1 MPFDE
6 TRRRLL
12 TAAAARVRASGYRGA
27 SVDGILGPAGL
38 TKGAFYHHFPSKEA
52 LGRLLVDQFAAE
64 LLRSLDGSTVEAA
77 LGAALTESGTAL
89 VDLCGEYG
97 EGMEGMREALAKA
110 LAAWRAR
117 LVEAAGTP
125 ARAELLLAV
134 SLGAS
139 LLAKVLGEQPSGPA
153 VAARL
158 ASQLDVPASA
168 RAEGLSYID

>member
-27 SVDGILGPAGL
+27 SVDRILGPAGL
-38 TKGAFYHHFPSKEA
+38 TKGAFYHHFRSKEA
-52 LGRLLVDQFAAE
+52 LGRLLVDRFAAE
-64 LLRSLDGSTVEAA
+64 LLSGMGASTPEAA
-77 LGAALTESGTAL
+77 IRAALTEAGTAL

-97 EGMEGMREALAKA
+97 EGMEGMRDSLARA
-110 LAAWRAR
+110 LAAWQGR
-117 LVEAAGTP
+117 LAEAAGTP
-125 ARAELLLAV
+125 SRAELLLAV

-139 LLAKVLGEQPSGPA
+139 LLAKVLGDPA
-153 VAARL
+153 VVSRL
-158 ASQLDVPASA
+158 AAQLDTPASA

>member
-64 LLRSLDGSTVEAA
+64 LARTLGTAPMTAEAA
-77 LGAALTESGTAL
+77 LSAALSEAGTAI

-97 EGMEGMREALAKA
+97 EGMEGMREPLARALS
-110 LAAWRAR
+110 AWQGR
-117 LVEAAGTP
+117 LEEASGSP
-125 ARAELLLAV
+125 SRAELLLAV

-139 LLAKVLGEQPSGPA
+139 LLAKVLGDPS

-158 ASQLDVPASA
+158 AAQVDAPSSA

>member
-1 MPFDE
+1 MASDE

-52 LGRLLVDQFAAE
+52 LGRLLVDQFASE
-64 LLRSLDGSTVEAA
+64 LARTLDAAPQTPEGALAAA
-77 LGAALTESGTAL
+77 LSESGTAL

-97 EGMEGMREALAKA
+97 EGMEGMRESLTRALSD
-110 LAAWRAR
+110 WQGR
-117 LVEAAGTP
+117 LEEASGSP
-125 ARAELLLAV
+125 SRAELLLAV

-139 LLAKVLGEQPSGPA
+139 LLAKVLGDTA
-153 VAARL
+153 IAARL
-158 ASQLDVPASA
+158 ASQVDAPSSA

>member
-6 TRRRLL
+6 TRKRLL

-52 LGRLLVDQFAAE
+52 LGRLLVEQFMGELAKRLDAATTSE
-64 LLRSLDGSTVEAA
+64 EA
-77 LGAALTESGTAL
+77 LQAALTEAGTAI

-97 EGMEGMREALAKA
+97 EGMEGMRESLAGAL
-110 LAAWRAR
+110 LAWQER
-117 LVEAAGTP
+117 LAGAAGSA

-139 LLAKVLGEQPSGPA
+139 LLAKVLGDFA
-153 VAARL
+153 VASRL
-158 ASQLDVPASA
+158 AACIDAPSSA
-168 RAEGLSYID
+168 HAEGLSYID